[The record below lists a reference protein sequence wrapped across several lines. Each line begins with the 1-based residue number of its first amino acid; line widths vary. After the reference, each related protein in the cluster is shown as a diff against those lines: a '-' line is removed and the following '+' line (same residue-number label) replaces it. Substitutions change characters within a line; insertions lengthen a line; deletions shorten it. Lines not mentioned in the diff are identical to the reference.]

1 MIPILY
7 SENETNFNHNGLG
20 LLVDTIYC
28 YPEETRNGAYE
39 LELAYPVNSAMYKE
53 IKANKWIKAKVNDRF
68 EQQLFRIYYI
78 SKPINGK
85 ITVKA
90 EHISYLLKDNFVES
104 FNITSDCNGVLN
116 ALNNSATFATGFNF
130 YSDVVATRNFSFDLR
145 NFWECIIGK
154 GDSIVSQFG
163 TGMDIVRDNKNISLL
178 NNCGQDN
185 NVLIAYKKNLTGFTL
200 EEDWTNTITKIYPYA
215 TQNNVRI
222 ILPEKYINSQ
232 YINRDP
238 NPRVQAIDFTNQ
250 FAEGVT
256 ITADA
261 LRQKAINYFINTQC
275 DIPSL
280 NYNIE
285 FVALSKTE
293 EYKNSALNESISL
306 FDYVIIRH
314 ELYGIDTK
322 IKVIKTKYDSLSER
336 YLKIELGFVKN
347 TITSVIKNTN
357 QKIDDTKTELT
368 KDITDAITKAS
379 DAISDLTTTMGK
391 SDSDILLEVHNNKSD
406 ADTKFEMQDGLIAQT
421 VTQDEFGSYK
431 TQTAT
436 EIAQRVKNSTYES
449 YIDETADKIATKVAK
464 DDFSSLVE
472 QNYDS
477 VAIAIKSQTDMNV
490 LFDSAGQ
497 TIKNG
502 ALVIKDSNGNIVMQ
516 FNKVGIAHINDI
528 ELGDT
533 AKEKGSMFYNGLANM
548 EEVRLEK
555 LTCGTLYLEGIDMYD
570 YIVNVLKD
578 KGLV

>member
-53 IKANKWIKAKVNDRF
+53 IKANKWIKAKANDRF

-104 FNITSDCNGVLN
+104 LNITSDCNGVLN

-154 GDSIVSQFG
+154 DDSIVSQFG

-215 TQNNVRI
+215 TQNDIRI
-222 ILPEKYINSQ
+222 TIPEKYVNSQ
-232 YINRDP
+232 YINSDS

-250 FAEGVT
+250 FAEGEI
-256 ITADA
+256 ITVDA
-261 LRQKAINYFINTQC
+261 LRQKAIDYFVNTQC
-275 DIPSL
+275 DVPSL

-293 EYKNSALNESISL
+293 EYKNFTLNESISL

-347 TITSVIKNTN
+347 TITSVIKSTN

-368 KDITDAITKAS
+368 T
-379 DAISDLTTTMGK
+379 AISDAKSELTTDINEAKEATNNLEVTMK
-391 SDSDILLEVHNNKSD
+391 ANDDDILLEVHNNKTDTD
-406 ADTKFEMQDGLIAQT
+406 AKIQVQDGRITST
-421 VTQDEFGSYK
+421 VTRVANAEENISAAQSEID
-431 TQTAT
+431 QNAD
-436 EIAQRVKNSTYES
+436 EIALRVKKADFASE
-449 YIDETADKIATKVAK
+449 IDQHADSIT
-464 DDFSSLVE
+464 L
-472 QNYDS
+472 
-477 VAIAIKSQTDMNV
+477 AIHTQTDMNV
-490 LFDSAGQ
+490 LFDSSGE

-502 ALVIKDSNGNIVMQ
+502 ALMIKDSNGNIVMQ